1 MRRGRDLAAAR
12 ALLNPPNIFLP
23 PEYNKCMSKHRCH
36 VDRKRN
42 EYGNALSKM
51 RTDQMERL
59 NKSAPLVEYN
69 LNNFLGKFEPYEPN
83 KKKGR
88 KPKITL

>member
-1 MRRGRDLAAAR
+1 MNDLPA
-12 ALLNPPNIFLP
+12 
-23 PEYNKCMSKHRCH
+23 PEYNNNMSKHKSH

-51 RTDQMERL
+51 RVGQMERL
-59 NKSAPLVEYN
+59 NRSAPLVEYN
-69 LNNFLGKFEPYEPN
+69 LESFSGKFEVYDPN

-88 KPKITL
+88 KSSVFI